1 MSRANQNKRVP
12 KTVKK
17 PLRIRQYR
25 FRQYMPG
32 YILIAVLVV
41 FLIFGR
47 QANSNNKH
55 DEYNGYEAVLLSVPA
70 RNIAKGERIGSKDFT
85 AIKWNRT
92 KLLPE
97 HIIDIKDYEGTV
109 STTFLPKYMPVLR
122 SAVSNTL
129 DINAVVEGI
138 PESMR
143 AITVKVDAESAV
155 EGWARS
161 GNYVDVIVIKESRSG
176 GPEAKV
182 IAENVKILSAGRS
195 AQGGTA
201 YASSQLPATI
211 TVLVTQEDAL
221 KIKTAASIGKLTF
234 ALRGVTDNTPVVA
247 RNMNQESLLGIKL
260 DDKAKIKGR
269 ATGPDGKKY
278 ILIDKGGWVMDRSS
292 EL

>member
-1 MSRANQNKRVP
+1 MRVRQNHFG
-12 KTVKK
+12 
-17 PLRIRQYR
+17 QYL
-25 FRQYMPG
+25 PG
-32 YILIAVLVV
+32 YILIAALIVL
-41 FLIFGR
+41 LIFTK
-47 QANSNNKH
+47 QSASDKNNIH
-55 DEYNGYEAVLLSVPA
+55 DGSDTVLLSVPA
-70 RNIAKGERIGSKDFT
+70 RNIAKGERIVGKDFT
-85 AIKWNRT
+85 AVKWHRD

-97 HIIDIKDYEGTV
+97 HIIDIKDYEGAAFTT
-109 STTFLPKYMPVLR
+109 TTFLPKYMPVLR

-129 DINAVVEGI
+129 DVNAVVEGI

-182 IAENVKILSAGRS
+182 IAENVKILSAGRV

-201 YASSQLPATI
+201 YASAQLPATI

-234 ALRGVTDNTPVVA
+234 ALRGVADDTPVVA
-247 RNMNQESLLGIKL
+247 HNMNQKSLLGGRSEE
-260 DDKAKIKGR
+260 KAKIKGY
-269 ATGPDGKKY
+269 AMGPGGKKY
-278 ILIDKGGWVMDRSS
+278 VLTDKGGWVAEDG
-292 EL
+292 